1 MNRCCGCIRLV
12 EMKKRWQACPQHKII
27 VHYYHGSSENST
39 WMDMAECT
47 ICGTY
52 AHGETL
58 QEAADN
64 LIAGIFQVGCSST
77 REQQEV
83 EHVK

>member
-1 MNRCCGCIRLV
+1 
-12 EMKKRWQACPQHKII
+12 
-27 VHYYHGSSENST
+27 
-39 WMDMAECT
+39 MAECT